1 MIPMTTYNDINVSRI
16 ENRKQNLGWP
26 SKHDTKP
33 NFKHDMKQ
41 NIKWMAIL
49 GLLLPI
55 TWLGSTSIR
64 YTAAD
69 FERLQWLCSDY
80 QLSVAGYV
88 VEGWFQAAQIPGME
102 RFLSE
107 QLRISSGLHRIELD
121 DGSILT
127 TSMQRKNSVWQ
138 IELQLIAKTPIQA
151 MQYYRLWQ
159 NFADKYAP
167 NHPVGITVVAE
178 LPEPLETDV
187 ANQVIYELAKGLALT
202 PQSMIRAEQYQQL
215 SGFTDQLQHTIHIN
229 GTPVNGSITIVPEAE
244 RTCLYIAS
252 PILYQQI

>member
-1 MIPMTTYNDINVSRI
+1 MTTYNNINVSRI
-16 ENRKQNLGWP
+16 ENKKQNLGRS

-33 NFKHDMKQ
+33 NFKHHMKQ
-41 NIKWMAIL
+41 NVKWMAVL

-55 TWLGSTSIR
+55 TWLGSTSVQ

-88 VEGWFQAAQIPGME
+88 VEGWFQATQIPGME

-107 QLRISSGLHRIELD
+107 QLSISSGLHRIELD

-127 TSMQRKNSVWQ
+127 TSMQRKNSEWQ

-159 NFADKYAP
+159 NFADKFAP
-167 NHPVGITVVAE
+167 NHPIGITVVAE

>member
-1 MIPMTTYNDINVSRI
+1 
-16 ENRKQNLGWP
+16 
-26 SKHDTKP
+26 
-33 NFKHDMKQ
+33 
-41 NIKWMAIL
+41 
-49 GLLLPI
+49 
-55 TWLGSTSIR
+55 
-64 YTAAD
+64 
-69 FERLQWLCSDY
+69 
-80 QLSVAGYV
+80 
-88 VEGWFQAAQIPGME
+88 ME

-107 QLRISSGLHRIELD
+107 QLSISSGLHRIELD

-159 NFADKYAP
+159 NFADKFAP

>member
-1 MIPMTTYNDINVSRI
+1 MIPITTYNNINVSRI
-16 ENRKQNLGWP
+16 ENRKQNLGRA

-33 NFKHDMKQ
+33 NFKHHMKQ

-55 TWLGSTSIR
+55 TWLGSTSMR
-64 YTAAD
+64 SAAD

-88 VEGWFQAAQIPGME
+88 VEGWFQATQIPGME

-127 TSMQRKNSVWQ
+127 TSMQRKNSEWQ

-151 MQYYRLWQ
+151 IQYYRLWQ
-159 NFADKYAP
+159 NFADKFAP

-202 PQSMIRAEQYQQL
+202 PQSLIRAEQYQQL

>member
-1 MIPMTTYNDINVSRI
+1 M
-16 ENRKQNLGWP
+16 
-26 SKHDTKP
+26 
-33 NFKHDMKQ
+33 
-41 NIKWMAIL
+41 
-49 GLLLPI
+49 
-55 TWLGSTSIR
+55 
-64 YTAAD
+64 
-69 FERLQWLCSDY
+69 
-80 QLSVAGYV
+80 
-88 VEGWFQAAQIPGME
+88 
-102 RFLSE
+102 SE
-107 QLRISSGLHRIELD
+107 QLSISSGLHRIELD

-127 TSMQRKNSVWQ
+127 TSMQRKNSEWQ

-159 NFADKYAP
+159 NFADKFAP
-167 NHPVGITVVAE
+167 NHPIGITVVAE

-229 GTPVNGSITIVPEAE
+229 GTPVNGSITIVPETE

>member
-1 MIPMTTYNDINVSRI
+1 MTTYNDINVSRI

-55 TWLGSTSIR
+55 TWLGSTSMR

-88 VEGWFQAAQIPGME
+88 VEGWFQATQIPGME

-107 QLRISSGLHRIELD
+107 QLSISSGLHRIELD

-159 NFADKYAP
+159 NFADKFAP

-215 SGFTDQLQHTIHIN
+215 SGFTEQLQHTIHIN

>member
-1 MIPMTTYNDINVSRI
+1 MTTYNDINVSRI
-16 ENRKQNLGWP
+16 ENRKQNLGRP

-55 TWLGSTSIR
+55 TWLGSTSMR

-88 VEGWFQAAQIPGME
+88 VEGWFQAVQIPGME

-107 QLRISSGLHRIELD
+107 QLSISSGLHRIELD

-127 TSMQRKNSVWQ
+127 TSMQRKKSEWQ
-138 IELQLIAKTPIQA
+138 IELQLIAKTPIRA

>member
-1 MIPMTTYNDINVSRI
+1 MTTYNDINVSSI
-16 ENRKQNLGWP
+16 ENRKQSSKQA
-26 SKHDTKP
+26 SKHTIKQYS
-33 NFKHDMKQ
+33 KHDMKQ

-55 TWLGSTSIR
+55 TWLGSTSMR
-64 YTAAD
+64 YTVAD

-88 VEGWFQAAQIPGME
+88 VEGWFQATQIPGME

-127 TSMQRKNSVWQ
+127 TSMQRKNSEWQ

-159 NFADKYAP
+159 NFADKFAP

-202 PQSMIRAEQYQQL
+202 PQSMIRAEQYLQL
-215 SGFTDQLQHTIHIN
+215 SGFTDQLQHTIHI
-229 GTPVNGSITIVPEAE
+229 
-244 RTCLYIAS
+244 
-252 PILYQQI
+252 

>member
-1 MIPMTTYNDINVSRI
+1 
-16 ENRKQNLGWP
+16 
-26 SKHDTKP
+26 
-33 NFKHDMKQ
+33 
-41 NIKWMAIL
+41 
-49 GLLLPI
+49 
-55 TWLGSTSIR
+55 
-64 YTAAD
+64 
-69 FERLQWLCSDY
+69 
-80 QLSVAGYV
+80 
-88 VEGWFQAAQIPGME
+88 
-102 RFLSE
+102 
-107 QLRISSGLHRIELD
+107 
-121 DGSILT
+121 
-127 TSMQRKNSVWQ
+127 
-138 IELQLIAKTPIQA
+138 

-159 NFADKYAP
+159 NFADKFAP

-187 ANQVIYELAKGLALT
+187 ANQVIYELAHGLALT

>member
-1 MIPMTTYNDINVSRI
+1 MTTYNDINVSRI

-55 TWLGSTSIR
+55 TWLGSTSMR

-88 VEGWFQAAQIPGME
+88 VEGWFQAVQIPVME

-107 QLRISSGLHRIELD
+107 QLSISSGLHRIELD

-127 TSMQRKNSVWQ
+127 TSMQRKNSEWQ

-215 SGFTDQLQHTIHIN
+215 SGFTNQLQHTIHIN

>member
-1 MIPMTTYNDINVSRI
+1 MTIYNNINVSRI
-16 ENRKQNLGWP
+16 ENKKQNLGRS

-33 NFKHDMKQ
+33 NFKHHMKQ
-41 NIKWMAIL
+41 NVKWMAVL

-55 TWLGSTSIR
+55 TWLGSTSMR

-88 VEGWFQAAQIPGME
+88 VEGWFQATQIPGME

-107 QLRISSGLHRIELD
+107 QLSISSGLHRIELD

-127 TSMQRKNSVWQ
+127 TSMQRKNSEWQ

-229 GTPVNGSITIVPEAE
+229 DTPVNGSITIVPEAE